1 MFNARPAP
9 RLDREK
15 RTIQAML
22 RLYCRDHHASR
33 GGELCGA
40 CQGLL
45 DYAWR
50 RLDTCPFQEL
60 KPACNHCQVH
70 CYSKR
75 MREQVRQVM
84 RYSGP
89 RLLLRHPLLSLYHL
103 LDTYRPA
110 PRLEGARR
118 GSKARKDTPD

>member
-1 MFNARPAP
+1 MFKIRLAP

-22 RLYCRDHHASR
+22 RLYCRDHHGTR
-33 GGELCGA
+33 PGGELCGA
-40 CQGLL
+40 CQTLL
-45 DYAWR
+45 GYAWR
-50 RLDTCPFQEL
+50 RLDTCPFQAL
-60 KPACNHCQVH
+60 KPACNTCQVH
-70 CYSKR
+70 CYSKS

-89 RLLLRHPLLSLYHL
+89 RLLLRHPVLSLYHL

-110 PRLEGARR
+110 PSLDRPRR
-118 GSKARKDTPD
+118 GSKNNP